1 MPWVPPL
8 TYAVRDLS
16 VPGPLLIW
24 VVLPSR
30 SKERVVTLSGVS
42 RLEVVRTCLTSGH
55 AVIFVAMLY
64 FALFRAM
71 THVMTPAMTQKKALN
86 SLKYS

>member
-1 MPWVPPL
+1 MPPL

-42 RLEVVRTCLTSGH
+42 LLEVVRTRLTSGH
-55 AVIFVAMLY
+55 AVRKKFFLTRKSLEICSTTVLLTIEIF
-64 FALFRAM
+64 FETEF
-71 THVMTPAMTQKKALN
+71 
-86 SLKYS
+86 

>member
-8 TYAVRDLS
+8 TYGVRDLS

-30 SKERVVTLSGVS
+30 SKERIITLSGVS
-42 RLEVVRTCLTSGH
+42 GLEVVRTRLTSGH
-55 AVIFVAMLY
+55 TVYREIIKEKA
-64 FALFRAM
+64 
-71 THVMTPAMTQKKALN
+71 HKK
-86 SLKYS
+86 KK

>member
-42 RLEVVRTCLTSGH
+42 RLEVVRTRLTSGH
-55 AVIFVAMLY
+55 AV
-64 FALFRAM
+64 ALANLRYETLDFFPN
-71 THVMTPAMTQKKALN
+71 T
-86 SLKYS
+86 S